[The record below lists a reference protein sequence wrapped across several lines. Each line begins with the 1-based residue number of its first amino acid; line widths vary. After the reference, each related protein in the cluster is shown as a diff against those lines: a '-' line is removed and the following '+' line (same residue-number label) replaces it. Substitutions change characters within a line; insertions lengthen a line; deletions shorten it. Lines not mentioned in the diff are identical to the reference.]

1 MPSAAERRLFWVTA
15 GVVVVADLAT
25 KLIAE
30 SALALRN
37 AVTVLGDTVQ
47 LRLVY
52 NPGAAFGLHLGP
64 WSRWIFLA
72 VAVGAIIVLDR
83 MSRTAMPGD
92 RLRQLATGLVTG
104 GAFGNLVDR
113 IRNTQGVVDFLD
125 VGIGIHRWPT
135 FNVADIG
142 VSCGAILLA
151 WSLWEEDNQKEGL
164 RSSTGETA
172 VPGGTTGAPDG
183 TMGASPVDS
192 PPGQ

>member
-1 MPSAAERRLFWVTA
+1 MPSAAERRLFWTA
-15 GVVVVADLAT
+15 AGTVVIADLAT
-25 KLIAE
+25 KLVVE
-30 SALALRN
+30 RALALRS
-37 AVTVLGDTVQ
+37 AVAVVGDAFQ

-72 VAVGAIIVLDR
+72 VAIGAIIVLDR
-83 MSRTAMPGD
+83 MSRTAPAGD
-92 RLRQLATGLVTG
+92 RLRQFACGLVAG

-113 IRNTQGVVDFLD
+113 VRNAQGVVDLLD

-151 WSLWEEDNQKEGL
+151 ISLWLEDNARERL
-164 RSSTGETA
+164 RDTAETA
-172 VPGGTTGAPDG
+172 VPPA
-183 TMGASPVDS
+183 DS
-192 PPGQ
+192 PPAH

>member
-1 MPSAAERRLFWVTA
+1 MPSAAERRIFLVAA
-15 GVVVVADLAT
+15 GAVIVADLAT
-25 KLIAE
+25 KLVVE
-30 SALALRN
+30 RALALRS
-37 AVTVLGDTVQ
+37 AVAVIGDTFQ

-83 MSRTAMPGD
+83 MSRTAPMGD
-92 RLRQLATGLVTG
+92 RLRQFACGLVAG

-113 IRNTQGVVDFLD
+113 IRSPQGVVDFLD
-125 VGIGIHRWPT
+125 AGLGLHRWPT

-151 WSLWEEDNQKEGL
+151 WSLWLEDNERERL
-164 RSSTGETA
+164 RSAAATTPPPESS
-172 VPGGTTGAPDG
+172 VPT
-183 TMGASPVDS
+183 
-192 PPGQ
+192 PPAI

>member
-1 MPSAAERRLFWVTA
+1 MPSAAERRLFWLAAT
-15 GVVVVADLAT
+15 VVVVADLAT
-25 KLIAE
+25 KLLAE
-30 SALALRN
+30 ATLALRN
-37 AVTVLGDTVQ
+37 AVPVVGETVQ

-72 VAVGAIIVLDR
+72 VAVAAIVVLDR
-83 MSRTAMPGD
+83 MSRTATSGD

-113 IRNTQGVVDFLD
+113 IRSGQGVVDFLD

-151 WSLWEEDNQKEGL
+151 WSLWLEDSEREKRANG
-164 RSSTGETA
+164 A
-172 VPGGTTGAPDG
+172 VGDGGT
-183 TMGASPVDS
+183 GASPVTTP
-192 PPGQ
+192 PPGL

>member
-1 MPSAAERRLFWVTA
+1 MPSVADRRLFWIAA
-15 GVVVVADLAT
+15 GCVVVADLVT
-25 KLIAE
+25 KLVAE
-30 SALALRN
+30 SMLALRS
-37 AVTVLGDTVQ
+37 AVAVVGDTVQ

-64 WSRWIFLA
+64 WSRWIFLG
-72 VAVGAIIVLDR
+72 VAIAAIIVLDR
-83 MSRTAMPGD
+83 MSRTALRGD

-113 IRNTQGVVDFLD
+113 IRNAQGVVDFLD

-151 WSLWEEDNQKEGL
+151 WSLWEEDTQKEVL
-164 RSSTGETA
+164 RTTGESA
-172 VPGGTTGAPDG
+172 VPGNLAVPAENADT
-183 TMGASPVDS
+183 
-192 PPGQ
+192 PPGL

>member
-1 MPSAAERRLFWVTA
+1 MPSAAERRLFGVAA
-15 GVVVVADLAT
+15 GCVVVADLAT
-25 KLIAE
+25 KLVAE
-30 SALALRN
+30 SMLALRS
-37 AVTVLGDTVQ
+37 AVTVVGDTVQ

-64 WSRWIFLA
+64 WSRWIFLG
-72 VAVGAIIVLDR
+72 VAIGAIIVLDR

-92 RLRQLATGLVTG
+92 KLRQLATGLVTG

-113 IRNTQGVVDFLD
+113 IRNAQGVVDFLD

-151 WSLWEEDNQKEGL
+151 WSLWEEDNQKEVSG
-164 RSSTGETA
+164 SAAPGGSA
-172 VPGGTTGAPDG
+172 VPAE
-183 TMGASPVDS
+183 SPDS
-192 PPGQ
+192 PPAH

>member
-1 MPSAAERRLFWVTA
+1 MPSAAERRLFWGA
-15 GVVVVADLAT
+15 AAVVVVSDLAT
-25 KLIAE
+25 KLLAE
-30 SALALRN
+30 ATLALRS
-37 AVTVLGDTVQ
+37 AVPVVGEAFQ

-64 WSRWIFLA
+64 WSRWMFLA
-72 VAVGAIIVLDR
+72 VAVVAIVVLDR
-83 MSRTAMPGD
+83 MSRTATTGD

-113 IRNTQGVVDFLD
+113 IRSPQGVVDFLD

-151 WSLWEEDNQKEGL
+151 WSLWLEDNERERRAADATL
-164 RSSTGETA
+164 TA
-172 VPGGTTGAPDG
+172 PADAPP
-183 TMGASPVDS
+183 ADS
-192 PPGQ
+192 PPPGR

>member
-1 MPSAAERRLFWVTA
+1 MPSAAERRLFWTVA
-15 GVVVVADLAT
+15 LVVMVADLAT
-25 KLIAE
+25 KLVVE
-30 SALALRN
+30 RALALRS
-37 AVTVLGDTVQ
+37 AVAVVGETFQ

-83 MSRTAMPGD
+83 MSRTAPLGD
-92 RLRQLATGLVTG
+92 KLRQLACGLVAG

-113 IRNTQGVVDFLD
+113 VRSGQGVVDFLD
-125 VGIGIHRWPT
+125 VGLGIHRWPT

-151 WSLWEEDNQKEGL
+151 ISLWLEDNERERL
-164 RSSTGETA
+164 RDTAETA
-172 VPGGTTGAPDG
+172 VPPA
-183 TMGASPVDS
+183 DS
-192 PPGQ
+192 PPAH

>member
-1 MPSAAERRLFWVTA
+1 MPSAAERRLFWLSAT
-15 GVVVVADLAT
+15 VVVVADLAT
-25 KLIAE
+25 KLLAE
-30 SALALRN
+30 ATLALRS
-37 AVTVLGDTVQ
+37 AVPVVGETIQ

-72 VAVGAIIVLDR
+72 VAVAAIVVLDR
-83 MSRTAMPGD
+83 MSRTAAPGD

-113 IRNTQGVVDFLD
+113 IRNGQGVVDFID
-125 VGIGIHRWPT
+125 VGLGVHRWPT

-151 WSLWEEDNQKEGL
+151 WSLWLEDNERERKDARGTPEVGGP
-164 RSSTGETA
+164 SD
-172 VPGGTTGAPDG
+172 GGTGVT
-183 TMGASPVDS
+183 PVN
-192 PPGQ
+192 

>member
-1 MPSAAERRLFWVTA
+1 MPSAAERRLFWVAA
-15 GVVVVADLAT
+15 GCVVAADLAT
-25 KLIAE
+25 KLLAE
-30 SALALRN
+30 AQLALRS
-37 AVTVLGDTVQ
+37 AVSVVGDTVQ

-64 WSRWIFLA
+64 FSRWIFLA

-83 MSRTAMPGD
+83 MSRLATPGD

-113 IRNTQGVVDFLD
+113 IRNMQGVVDFLD
-125 VGIGIHRWPT
+125 VGVGIHRWPT

-151 WSLWEEDNQKEGL
+151 WSLWEEDNRKEVM
-164 RSSTGETA
+164 RTTGETA
-172 VPGGTTGAPDG
+172 VPAGATDATGSVGAPP
-183 TMGASPVDS
+183 AS
-192 PPGQ
+192 PPGR